1 MSRPYTCARQV
12 VYLHANSVARLA
24 DLAPL
29 SELKGLRKLTLH
41 GNAVEAIPHY
51 RSFVVLLVSRR
62 VVESSASVVL
72 SLRPCFL
79 RVRVRPRAVSGLAHA
94 GLFGGDGRG
103 PSRRAVSKESL

>member
-62 VVESSASVVL
+62 VVQSSASVV

-103 PSRRAVSKESL
+103 PSSRAVSKESL